1 MLLATIGEEGKLRP
15 QRIQPAGQTVEERP
29 PRRTPRESPEF
40 QGELIEFRLRK
51 HNRFSL
57 PHFPHLG
64 CAVCYTARIMVIEI
78 TSHANPRIKEVY
90 RMRQRSHRDDAGK
103 MIVEGY
109 REIHRALDHGYRPT
123 ALFFCEELWL
133 KHENEPTIVR
143 RCEELGAQLLSCSRR
158 AFEWIAY
165 RERPDGLLA
174 VGPQVACK
182 LSDIPLPADAL
193 VLVCESIE
201 KPGNLGTM
209 LRSADASGAS
219 AVIVCDPCTDIHN
232 PNVVRASTGTLFT
245 LPVAVATAQ
254 ETIAW
259 LKANNFGILAATPHA
274 EKLYFEQDLTGR
286 VALCLGS
293 EQYGLTETFMKD
305 AGLRV
310 RIPMLG
316 VADSLNVSAAGN
328 ILLSE
333 VVRQRILA
341 GTVTPPPAE
350 PWHGEGTHDQ

>member
-1 MLLATIGEEGKLRP
+1 MNFEKISSRQNPHVRRLAELRERAARTESGLFLLEGLRELERAAANGIEFVEFLFCPELVRNPLAEKIFASARERLAPSAIFELSRPAFEKISYRDRPEGVIAIARMREHTLATLPAFDEGKSSAAPLFLV
-15 QRIQPAGQTVEERP
+15 A
-29 PRRTPRESPEF
+29 ES
-40 QGELIEFRLRK
+40 
-51 HNRFSL
+51 
-57 PHFPHLG
+57 
-64 CAVCYTARIMVIEI
+64 V
-78 TSHANPRIKEVY
+78 
-90 RMRQRSHRDDAGK
+90 
-103 MIVEGY
+103 
-109 REIHRALDHGYRPT
+109 
-123 ALFFCEELWL
+123 
-133 KHENEPTIVR
+133 
-143 RCEELGAQLLSCSRR
+143 
-158 AFEWIAY
+158 
-165 RERPDGLLA
+165 
-174 VGPQVACK
+174 
-182 LSDIPLPADAL
+182 
-193 VLVCESIE
+193 E